1 MSNPIWAPL
10 LAELDRWSTEGRR
23 LQLWLRDD
31 DAIAPS
37 PQLDRLAALAEHF
50 DAPVLLAVIPFL
62 AQSALCE
69 RLRSAPLLLPCQ
81 HGAWHRNHAP
91 QGEKKSEFGS
101 HRPQEITVAEIAAA
115 RRRLLDLF
123 GSALLPVFVPP
134 WNRID
139 KDIATELPELGF
151 SGLSCFR
158 HFSFAAPRGFSVV
171 NTQIDIIDWHGG
183 RIGRPASAIAEEIV
197 TELTRRREAGIGGSP
212 LGLLLHH
219 RDHDERAWAV
229 LDALLGSIAPHPAV
243 ELVGLRQLFSGLNT
257 A

>member
-1 MSNPIWAPL
+1 MSTPLWAPL
-10 LAELDRWSTEGRR
+10 LAELDRWSTQGRR

-62 AQSALCE
+62 AQPALCE
-69 RLRSAPLLLPCQ
+69 RLRSAPLLMPCQ
-81 HGAWHRNHAP
+81 HGTWHRNHAP

-101 HRPQEITVAEIAAA
+101 HRSRDIIGAEIAAG
-115 RRRLLDLF
+115 RRRLMDLF
-123 GSALLPVFVPP
+123 GPTLLPVFVPP

-139 KDIATELPELGF
+139 RDIAAGLPELGF

-158 HFSFAAPRGFSVV
+158 HFGFAAPRGFSVV

-183 RIGRPASAIAEEIV
+183 RIGRPAPAIAEEIV
-197 TELTRRREAGIGGSP
+197 TELTRRREAGIGNSP

-219 RDHDERAWAV
+219 RDHDDGAWAV
-229 LDALLGSIAPHPAV
+229 LDALLGAMVHHPAV
-243 ELVGLRQLFSGLNT
+243 ELVGLRQLFSGSNT